1 MLRKRRKI
9 KTLILGDSFSGNVY
23 AAQDLSNSLFLSWP
37 GSTSALDGWGFAD
50 TCIDRTP
57 IFLEEPDCLRRLGLE
72 SSEIDYEYVL
82 IGEEASLKDKFSL
95 RGEETPDYTWYDL
108 FPRTYSK
115 VYKPV
120 LSWCQIIKLLRNSVE
135 VPRLYANVTSIDPK
149 EKTVLLEGGALIE
162 YEEIVSSIPQD
173 LLLSRLRGVG
183 LEGIH
188 ENYAYLPYNIS
199 LIIGKI
205 DQRIGENEVVVYALG
220 RKRYVASHAIL
231 LKSVIDAVTKEHAL
245 IYVLT
250 PLRRGADKTEIL
262 VKNFSELKNLGIKV
276 REVVF
281 ARSYLEKYGR
291 ILKLGRSP
299 YDELLGELNI
309 RFIGRYGSWEEL
321 SICNIIKKILST
333 HKRL

>member
-1 MLRKRRKI
+1 VLRKRRKI

-23 AAQDLSNSLFLSWP
+23 AAQDPGNSLLLSWP
-37 GSTSALDGWGFAD
+37 GATSALDGWGFAD

-57 IFLEEPDCLRRLGLE
+57 IFLEEPDCLRRLGFE
-72 SSEIDYEYVL
+72 SYEIDYEYVL
-82 IGEEASLKDKFSL
+82 IGEEASLKNKFSL
-95 RGEETPDYTWYDL
+95 RGEETPNNTWYDL
-108 FPRTYSK
+108 FPKTYSN
-115 VYKPV
+115 VHKPV
-120 LSWCQIIKLLRNSVE
+120 LSWCQIIKLLRNNVE
-135 VPRLYANVTSIDPK
+135 VPRLYANITSINP
-149 EKTVLLEGGALIE
+149 EERTVLLEGGALIE
-162 YEEIVSSIPQD
+162 YEDIVSSIPQD
-173 LLLSRLRGVG
+173 LLLSRLRGVD
-183 LEGIH
+183 LKNIS

-199 LIIGKI
+199 LIIGEI

-220 RKRYVASHAIL
+220 RKRYVASHTIL
-231 LKSVIDAVTKEHAL
+231 LKSFINATTKEHTL

-262 VKNFSELKNLGIKV
+262 VKNFSELKNLGIKA

-291 ILKLGRSP
+291 ILKLGRSSH
-299 YDELLGELNI
+299 DEILKELNI

-321 SICNIIKKILST
+321 SICNIIKKIQSA

>member
-9 KTLILGDSFSGNVY
+9 DKLILGDSFSGNIY
-23 AAQDLSNSLFLSWP
+23 AAQDLSNSLLLSWP
-37 GSTSALDGWGFAD
+37 GAMSTLDGWGFAD
-50 TCIDRTP
+50 TCIDRIP
-57 IFLEEPDCLRRLGLE
+57 IFLEEPDCLRRLGFE
-72 SSEIDYEYVL
+72 SYEIDYEYVL

-95 RGEETPDYTWYDL
+95 RREETPNNTWYDL
-108 FPRTYSK
+108 FPKTYSK
-115 VYKPV
+115 VHKPV
-120 LSWCQIIKLLRNSVE
+120 LSWCQIIKLLRNSVK
-135 VPRLYANVTSIDPK
+135 VSRLYTNITSIDPK

-162 YEEIVSSIPQD
+162 YEDIVSSIPQD
-173 LLLSRLRGVG
+173 LLLSRLRGID
-183 LEGIH
+183 LKNIS

-220 RKRYVASHAIL
+220 RKRYAASHTIL
-231 LKSVIDAVTKEHAL
+231 LKSFIDAATKEHTL

-299 YDELLGELNI
+299 YDEILKELDI

-321 SICNIIKKILST
+321 SICNIIKKILSAY
-333 HKRL
+333 KRL